1 MRSHVRLK
9 LYKLACF
16 LSAQQ
21 KTTMKKLLLPVFIFF
36 SSLAFAQYPAI
47 PFLQDSLNY
56 GSNEYIQVALEENEA
71 RLVNA
76 TVYHSE
82 GQNKIYYKDSGL
94 PIVFRNHINLI
105 NFMYAHGYEYLEY
118 LNTGARY
125 FHLIIFRKRKPIVP
139 LSTP

>member
-1 MRSHVRLK
+1 MKS
-9 LYKLACF
+9 Y
-16 LSAQQ
+16 LSLSFA
-21 KTTMKKLLLPVFIFF
+21 LLSFIA
-36 SSLAFAQYPAI
+36 SAQYPAI

-56 GSNEYIQVALEENEA
+56 GSNEYVQVALEENEA

-118 LNTGARY
+118 LNTEARY